1 MKLSREMTVNLLALA
16 VLAGL
21 AAWLVSRTE
30 WVDVLVATP
39 PRGEAA
45 SDELFAAKQ
54 LLRRLGA
61 RVEAPDNLDRLPPA
75 GATLVLVSPQWNL
88 FPERDAQLRRWV
100 EGGGHLVLPN
110 FTSFGDEIEWVP
122 IRQLRRKVDV
132 DDEPAKPKPAVPPPP
147 PPPPNFVGPLNQ
159 PLNVCPPLHEAA
171 DGPGAFGAPRSYRLC
186 TVLGF
191 ASLQTQQAV
200 QWSVS
205 DAHGAQVLRVGVGR
219 GSVTAINTYSL
230 LGNRDLFHADHAL
243 AAVAAL
249 RPARG
254 AEIWFVVNEARAA
267 LPLWLWHRA
276 GPAIALGLLALAL
289 ALWRGALRL
298 GPLAPQPPL
307 ARRSVAEQ
315 IRGSAAFVLRRGGA
329 PLLGAARR
337 ALDEA
342 ARKRLPGLD
351 RMGLGE
357 RAAAIARAV
366 DLPAE
371 ALQRALDTRLVP
383 PRRELPDRLA
393 VLETARRRLD
403 AGVLLH

>member
-122 IRQLRRKVDV
+122 IRQLRRKVNDE
-132 DDEPAKPKPAVPPPP
+132 DEPAKPKPAVPP

-159 PLNVCPPLHEAA
+159 PLNVCPPIVREPLR
-171 DGPGAFGAPRSYRLC
+171 APA
-186 TVLGF
+186 GF
-191 ASLQTQQAV
+191 ALTV
-200 QWSVS
+200 Y
-205 DAHGAQVLRVGVGR
+205 
-219 GSVTAINTYSL
+219 VTVPSP
-230 LGNRDLFHADHAL
+230 
-243 AAVAAL
+243 V
-249 RPARG
+249 
-254 AEIWFVVNEARAA
+254 
-267 LPLWLWHRA
+267 
-276 GPAIALGLLALAL
+276 
-289 ALWRGALRL
+289 
-298 GPLAPQPPL
+298 
-307 ARRSVAEQ
+307 
-315 IRGSAAFVLRRGGA
+315 
-329 PLLGAARR
+329 PLLVVWIQ
-337 ALDEA
+337 L
-342 ARKRLPGLD
+342 
-351 RMGLGE
+351 
-357 RAAAIARAV
+357 
-366 DLPAE
+366 
-371 ALQRALDTRLVP
+371 
-383 PRRELPDRLA
+383 
-393 VLETARRRLD
+393 
-403 AGVLLH
+403 